1 MGRHVRF
8 DEDISFAMQEVMFD
22 PQSSGGLLIV
32 LPPEQADALLADIRA
47 LGVPA
52 AIVGEMMEPMGK
64 EIIVTNSN
72 K

>member
-1 MGRHVRF
+1 MGRHVKF

-32 LPPEQADALLADIRA
+32 LPADQADSLLADIRE
-47 LGVPA
+47 LGVPS
-52 AIVGEMMEPMGK
+52 AIVGEMMEPSGK
-64 EIIVTNSN
+64 EIYVTTS